1 MSTTALASYRHLL
14 RSINLA
20 FRGDAPLLQR
30 ARSDTRTAYE
40 ATRTLASDDAGVA
53 SKLQHAEE
61 VAKVLRTQVV
71 QGRRREPTADQPDA
85 NITQAAGPEQ
95 GKDSQFYELRIHPE
109 IELGDNETIRQQ
121 KKNPFAG
128 RTRKCGGF

>member
-1 MSTTALASYRHLL
+1 MPTTALASYRHLL

-20 FRGDAPLLQR
+20 FRGDLPLLHK

-40 ATRTLASDDAGVA
+40 SSRDLTGDESGVA
-53 SKLQHAEE
+53 AKLQHAEE

-71 QGRRREPTADQPDA
+71 QGRKRDSDSTTTA
-85 NITQAAGPEQ
+85 AAQDGKGEQ
-95 GKDSQFYELRIHPE
+95 DSQFYELRIHPD

-121 KKNPFAG
+121 KKNPYAG
-128 RTRKCGGF
+128 SVRKCGSA